1 MITLRR
7 ANERHHSRRQGRD
20 VWFTFDAQDRTDPL
34 ADGFGTLETLNEDR
48 LPPGARVP
56 LRPAR
61 DAEIITY
68 VFEGALAQKDTMSCC
83 SGVVHAGEFQRT
95 TAGRDSRHSERN
107 ASRTDWAH
115 VFRISLHPSEPE
127 LKCSHKLKRFSAA
140 ERRGVLRVVASSD
153 GRNGSLRLRQD
164 ALIYSAMLD
173 PGQHLIHE
181 LSPGRRAWLHM
192 VRGEA
197 TLGDEVLLAG
207 DGVGF
212 RAERAVSFTARTE
225 GEVLLLELR
234 DELPTSPKDERI
246 LESVGPPEC
255 RDDSSLDAW
264 EAEGGATKRRS
275 GVRGRTTTPEIR
287 VKIARRGNE

>member
-7 ANERHHSRRQGRD
+7 ANERHHSRRQGRE
-20 VWFTFDAQDRTDPL
+20 VWLTFYAQNRTDPL

-48 LPPGARVP
+48 VPPGARVP
-56 LRPAR
+56 LQPAR
-61 DAEIITY
+61 DAAIITY
-68 VFEGALAQKDTMSCC
+68 VIEGALAQKDTMSCC
-83 SGVVHAGEFQRT
+83 SGVIHAGEFQLMT
-95 TAGRDSRHSERN
+95 TGRNSRRSERN

-115 VFRISLHPSEPE
+115 VFRISLHSTEPG
-127 LKCSHKLKRFSAA
+127 LKCSHKTKRFSAA
-140 ERRGVLRVVASSD
+140 ERQGVLCVVASPD
-153 GRNGSLRLRQD
+153 GRNGSLRIRQD

-197 TLGDEVLLAG
+197 TLGDEVLIAG

-234 DELPTSPKDERI
+234 DELPTSPKDQRI
-246 LESVGPPEC
+246 PESVAPFEC
-255 RDDSSLDAW
+255 CDDSSLDAW
-264 EAEGGATKRRS
+264 EEEGGATRRTS
-275 GVRGRTTTPEIR
+275 GVRGRTTKPEIR